1 MRSRVPWRYIL
12 GLLVFFLLGGG
23 MPARAERVAVLPLA
37 DLSQGDNGL
46 NLPLTR
52 ELAATLEGMGATL
65 VPETDILAFL
75 AANRLREAGY
85 LDVFTVRNM
94 GRELH
99 CSLILLGTLTE
110 NGGADPALGLT
121 LTAFDAETG
130 KPVWSRTD
138 ATSLGEQV
146 RALAIGQPQ
155 ELDDLKA
162 PLFGEMLGEMR
173 TKVSSRIMPL
183 NRLYQL
189 ASVQISPPYAKGGS
203 EVEGLVK
210 IRFLDARPA
219 RIALETEGATAY
231 LYRDAAADSYRGRWQ
246 APVKEGSYPVTLAL
260 EWGRNRSAER
270 IKNVAG
276 YEVINEPPQLS
287 LEIKKG
293 VQAGEVIAFRDH
305 LLILPRLARA
315 KPMTRWLLEI
325 KTEDGEVLVR
335 EEHEGNLPERMVWE
349 GRDGGRR
356 KLSNGT
362 YEIVLHAWDLAGNHS
377 VDARMVALQSS
388 ALPVTVG
395 TLNENGK
402 TFLKIETAD
411 DKGFPLTSWTLNAT
425 SLQGESLLE
434 VEGKELPVM
443 IELPPIDG
451 QGTIQY
457 NFEGED
463 FLGNR
468 LRLDKKKVD
477 LGKGE
482 PGATPEVPAKS
493 WVSDF

>member
-1 MRSRVPWRYIL
+1 MRSRTFWRHL
-12 GLLVFFLLGGG
+12 GAFLICFLFCGAA
-23 MPARAERVAVLPLA
+23 PLHAERIAILPLA
-37 DLSQGDNGL
+37 DLSRGDNGL
-46 NLPLTR
+46 NLPLTKD
-52 ELAATLEGMGATL
+52 LAAALEGMGATL
-65 VPETDILAFL
+65 VPETDVLSFL

-85 LDVFTVRNM
+85 LDVFTVRKM

-99 CSLILLGTLTE
+99 CSLILVGTVTE
-110 NGGADPALGLT
+110 WGGADPALGLT
-121 LTAFDAETG
+121 LTAFDAEAG
-130 KPVWSRTD
+130 RAVWSRTG
-138 ATSLGEQV
+138 ATSRGEQV

-155 ELDDLKA
+155 EVDDLKGL
-162 PLFGEMLGEMR
+162 LFDEMLGELR
-173 TKVSSRIMPL
+173 NKVSSRIMPL

-189 ASVQISPPYAKGGS
+189 AGVQVSPAYAKGGD

-219 RIALETEGATAY
+219 RIAIETEGGPAY
-231 LYRDAAADSYRGRWQ
+231 LYRDANADSYRGRWR
-246 APVKEGSYPVTLAL
+246 APLTEGAYPVSLAL
-260 EWGRNRSAER
+260 EWGRNRSVER
-270 IKNVAG
+270 IRDVAG

-293 VQAGEVIAFRDH
+293 VSAGEVIAFRDH
-305 LLILPRLARA
+305 LLILPRLVRS
-315 KPMTRWLLEI
+315 KPMTRWQLEI
-325 KTEDGEVLVR
+325 KNEDGEVLVR

-349 GRDGGRR
+349 GRDGSRR
-356 KLSNGT
+356 KLANGT

-402 TFLKIETAD
+402 TFLKIETAGE
-411 DKGFPLTSWTLNAT
+411 KGFPLTSWSLNAT
-425 SLQGESLLE
+425 SLQGDSLLT
-434 VEGKELPVM
+434 VEGTELPVM
-443 IELPPIDG
+443 IELPPLEG
-451 QGTIQY
+451 QETIEY

-468 LRLDKKKVD
+468 LRMDKKKVE
-477 LGKGE
+477 LGGGE
-482 PGATPEVPAKS
+482 KLPATEVPAKS